1 MLGKQIIELDN
12 YEKCWIG
19 WLITPYKV
27 NQIKYLVKRRYGED
41 GKFEHISVYFIN
53 DYLEDNGKLPFGGVS
68 TTFFEPNK
76 YFKSMEFNKFYTP
89 VETGLYYET

>member
-19 WLITPYKV
+19 WLIKPYKV

-53 DYLEDNGKLPFGGVS
+53 DYLEDCVWEWS
-68 TTFFEPNK
+68 VE
-76 YFKSMEFNKFYTP
+76 KSRKDKNEQSNTNWKNID
-89 VETGLYYET
+89 

>member
-1 MLGKQIIELDN
+1 MLGRQIIELDN

-41 GKFEHISVYFIN
+41 GKLNI
-53 DYLEDNGKLPFGGVS
+53 
-68 TTFFEPNK
+68 
-76 YFKSMEFNKFYTP
+76 
-89 VETGLYYET
+89 